1 MGDGA
6 LRGLASTLMVA
17 ERRGRLSRTN
27 GSCLPSVGLT
37 AELGGALGGD
47 RDLMSEGLA
56 KVLLIESLR
65 KRPVP
70 RSAWGSGMLSC
81 GCAKRPATAVLVRR
95 ACAAT
100 GISLSSSSSKTGAG
114 PNFLNGYVE
123 AEPGG
128 ALVGDWEKKY
138 ESIGELPG
146 DTGPIRTGLVEVEI
160 GVGIS
165 VGEFDEPDDEE
176 DTEAERPR
184 RVTIGIGFECM
195 VESVELTLEDI
206 VE

>member
-1 MGDGA
+1 
-6 LRGLASTLMVA
+6 
-17 ERRGRLSRTN
+17 
-27 GSCLPSVGLT
+27 
-37 AELGGALGGD
+37 
-47 RDLMSEGLA
+47 
-56 KVLLIESLR
+56 
-65 KRPVP
+65 
-70 RSAWGSGMLSC
+70 MLSC

-100 GISLSSSSSKTGAG
+100 GISLSSSSAGKRLVGRHGPKYVNIPSKTGAG

-176 DTEAERPR
+176 DTDAERPR
-184 RVTIGIGFECM
+184 RVTIGIGLECM

-206 VE
+206 AEQEGKRQCRDRGKGGGGK